1 MRLISIIAAILI
13 ASGCTTMKP
22 VEMSA
27 DQLQEKI
34 SAGEIVNVG
43 DSVQVATTDGKTHKF
58 KVSAVTAEQIS
69 GKDIDIP
76 VKEIV
81 AIQTREFSG
90 GKTTALAAG
99 GVGLMY
105 VIGTAIVLGA
115 ALGGG

>member
-1 MRLISIIAAILI
+1 MRLISIIAATLI

-34 SAGEIVNVG
+34 SAGAIVNVG
-43 DSVQVATTDGKTHKF
+43 DSVQIATKDGKTYKF

-81 AIQTREFSG
+81 AVRTREFSG

-99 GVGLMY
+99 GVGLF
-105 VIGTAIVLGA
+105 VIIGGAIAAGA
-115 ALGGG
+115 ALAGG